1 MSTIPEILEA
11 FIKVAP
17 FLIELHVDDLSIA
30 ITDLEKYVCYVPGK
44 GIKFPVKPGDILNS
58 STAIYQAMK
67 ENRRLTRQMGSEVF
81 GFPYIAVAI
90 PVTEKGKVVGGV
102 CFLQSIEKQDRL
114 FTMADSIFKEITH
127 LNASTQE
134 IAAASESLTSVGVDL
149 SQLTKSVL
157 DQTKKSQDITNIVK
171 RISNQTNL
179 LGLNASIEAARLGEE
194 GRGFN
199 VVAEEIRKLA
209 VSTKESIEKIEGIV
223 NGLQKT
229 SGNMSEEVFK
239 IEKAAY
245 QQGNSIYEIT
255 ESTQNLY
262 NLIERLRA
270 EAEEL
275 SK

>member
-1 MSTIPEILEA
+1 MSSTPEILQA

-17 FLIELHVDDLSIA
+17 YLTELHVDDLSIA
-30 ITDLEKYVCYVPGK
+30 ITDLEKYICYVPGK
-44 GIKFPVKPGDILNS
+44 NIVFPVKPGDELKS
-58 STAIYQAMK
+58 STAIFQAMK
-67 ENRRLTRQMGSEVF
+67 EKRRLIRQMGSEVF

-90 PVTEKGKVVGGV
+90 PIIDKGTVVGGI

-149 SQLTKSVL
+149 SQLTKLVL
-157 DQTKKSQDITNIVK
+157 DQTRKSQDITNIVK
-171 RISNQTNL
+171 KISNQTNL
-179 LGLNASIEAARLGEE
+179 LGLNASIEAARLGEL

-209 VSTKESIEKIEGIV
+209 ISTKESIEKIEGIV
-223 NGLQKT
+223 NGLQNT
-229 SGNMSEEVFK
+229 SGSMSQEVFK
-239 IEKAAY
+239 IEEAAK
-245 QQGNSIYEIT
+245 QQASSIYEIT
-255 ESTQNLY
+255 EVTQNLY
-262 NLIERLRA
+262 NLIEKLRV
-270 EAEEL
+270 EAEGL